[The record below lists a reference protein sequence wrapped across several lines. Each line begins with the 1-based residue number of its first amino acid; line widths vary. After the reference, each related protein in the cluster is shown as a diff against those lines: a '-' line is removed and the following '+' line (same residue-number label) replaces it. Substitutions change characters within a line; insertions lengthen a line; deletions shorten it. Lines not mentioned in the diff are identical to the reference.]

1 MQLSPPFFRAI
12 VRLKL
17 LDVVIHTEK
26 KPVTAAAQERPSQA
40 CLSLYISCNSTSDD
54 SQLLD
59 YFLVVGWTESAPRP
73 GGGAHT
79 PLGEMLQP
87 RAKRRRSSA

>member
-1 MQLSPPFFRAI
+1 MFFFFF
-12 VRLKL
+12 LKL
-17 LDVVIHTEK
+17 LDVVIHTEKK

-59 YFLVVGWTESAPRP
+59 SDGLFFCQLERLWCPL
-73 GGGAHT
+73 GGAHT

-87 RAKRRRSSA
+87 RAERRRASVLYMHL